1 MRFILMAIIFVCISW
16 ILKDGGKIYY
26 YVALSFYIM
35 ATILLALGVVQIISQ
50 VVPLFL

>member
-1 MRFILMAIIFVCISW
+1 MRFILMAIVFVYISW
-16 ILKDGGKIYY
+16 ILKDREKICY
-26 YVALSFYIM
+26 YVALIFYIM